1 MSKRD
6 LLQDAATIGF
16 LLMLGLGMTLPYAR
30 MEFSSE
36 TWNNE
41 YIYMSLARMFREQP
55 WTWNAL
61 QYCGTPFSYL
71 YPPLFHILITAM
83 PVSIGHAYH
92 LLSALGYAL
101 VPVSLY
107 VLAVQLFRSRFAAG
121 FGGITYLL
129 LAFPVYL
136 LPLCPTLPSG
146 FSYLPWGF
154 VHFLGFNYNSPPV

>member
-1 MSKRD
+1 MSRRD

-16 LLMLGLGMTLPYAR
+16 LLILGLGMTLPYGR

-61 QYCGTPFSYL
+61 QYCGTPFSHL

-83 PVSIGHAYH
+83 PASIGHAYH
-92 LLSALGYAL
+92 VLSDLGYAL
-101 VPVSLY
+101 VPVSLCILTRQLFGSRFPAAFGVISSLCRPSTSY
-107 VLAVQLFRSRFAAG
+107 VLRLSR
-121 FGGITYLL
+121 
-129 LAFPVYL
+129 
-136 LPLCPTLPSG
+136 TLD
-146 FSYLPWGF
+146 
-154 VHFLGFNYNSPPV
+154 